1 MQQQDSSSSK
11 KKNYWNKGVI
21 KDIKGGTK
29 TKIVKSDASGTS
41 MPITSTPMRNS
52 LENGHKMV
60 QLKQLGGKRHEH
72 PPSYH
77 VETFWLRIGKTSRDL
92 CGKHLG
98 ATLLLFSILPYR
110 SCIIWSHQPFLT
122 LVGMMVKFLH
132 LILFYYG
139 VCWLLTP
146 TRMTRFALPHFL
158 FDASK
163 YLLIVPALSLCKE
176 VSLSL
181 LRGFM
186 MITTF

>member
-1 MQQQDSSSSK
+1 MKVQQQDSSSSK

-110 SCIIWSHQPFLT
+110 SCII
-122 LVGMMVKFLH
+122 
-132 LILFYYG
+132 
-139 VCWLLTP
+139 
-146 TRMTRFALPHFL
+146 
-158 FDASK
+158 
-163 YLLIVPALSLCKE
+163 
-176 VSLSL
+176 
-181 LRGFM
+181 
-186 MITTF
+186 